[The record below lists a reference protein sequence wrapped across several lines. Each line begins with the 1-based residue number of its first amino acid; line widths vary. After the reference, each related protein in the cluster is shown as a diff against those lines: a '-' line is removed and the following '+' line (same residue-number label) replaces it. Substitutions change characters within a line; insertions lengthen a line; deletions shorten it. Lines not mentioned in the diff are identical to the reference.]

1 MLARQDALEEADELG
16 RHRHVHHEVGAG
28 EGEDDRDFR
37 FIGDQRV
44 DLDAA
49 VFAVQQ
55 RDHQR
60 PLFVAGV
67 DAPHQVGALVAEQRR
82 GEELDAQLRVLAH
95 PVRQVFAQQ
104 GLEAPEVAGAVIVGH
119 VEAVVVEDRREY
131 RVQPAFGAVAAG
143 LRRALVG
150 AQRGP
155 GGVDEHA
162 AVADQVVAEQVAEN
176 RVVPGLGQLIVET
189 QVDQADVG
197 ALHQGPELHVQQL
210 VHCIGRAQPF
220 AGFADLHLVEGD
232 PLRRRLLRG
241 LPLRQL
247 ESPAGAVGDLAEML
261 TVVVE
266 TFEDQSGDA
275 FGGPLLRHVDVSAAE
290 TGKASLARKNCA
302 L

>member
-1 MLARQDALEEADELG
+1 MLARQDAFEEADELG
-16 RHRHVHHEVGAG
+16 WHGHVDHEVGTG
-28 EGEDDRDFR
+28 EGEDDRHFR
-37 FIGDQRV
+37 FVGDHRV
-44 DLDAA
+44 GLDSAA
-49 VFAVQQ
+49 LAVQQ
-55 RDHQR
+55 RNHQR
-60 PLFVAGV
+60 PLFLAGV
-67 DAPHQVGALVAEQRR
+67 DAPHQVRALVAVERR
-82 GEELDAQLRVLAH
+82 GEEFDAQFRILAD
-95 PVRQVFAQQ
+95 PVRQVLAQAGFQ
-104 GLEAPEVAGAVIVGH
+104 ARQVAGAIVVGH
-119 VEAVVVEDRREY
+119 IEAEVIEHRRKG
-131 RVQPAFGAVAAG
+131 RMQPSFRTVAAG
-143 LRRALVG
+143 LGGTLVN
-150 AQRGP
+150 AQRRP
-155 GGVDEHA
+155 RGVDEHA